1 MHHEVQCDQKDTYQV
16 SVLIP
21 PQDTLGIPRTVALD
35 LSADRI
41 DMEQPLPALVVAE
54 VDSLAV
60 PELALEDDQTRY
72 LCLSS
77 DNRQATP
84 SLV

>member
-1 MHHEVQCDQKDTYQV
+1 M
-16 SVLIP
+16 
-21 PQDTLGIPRTVALD
+21 GLD

-41 DMEQPLPALVVAE
+41 DMEQPLPALLVAE

-60 PELALEDDQTRY
+60 PELALEDDQSRY

-77 DNRQATP
+77 DNRYALLTTTFGDRAAP
-84 SLV
+84 SDLTTLFAE